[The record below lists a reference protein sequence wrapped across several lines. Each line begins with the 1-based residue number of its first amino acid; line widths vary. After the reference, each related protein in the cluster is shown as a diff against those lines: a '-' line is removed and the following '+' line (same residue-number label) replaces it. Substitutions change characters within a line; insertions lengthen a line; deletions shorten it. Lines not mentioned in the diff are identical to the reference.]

1 MCECLP
7 TPTVLLII
15 VIERKIFAIHKVLW
29 MERLKSEDEKLQS
42 LVDDGGLIVLL
53 TLLAQ
58 VTNGQGKA
66 RDFKFIP

>member
-42 LVDDGGLIVLL
+42 LVDDGEEEV
-53 TLLAQ
+53 
-58 VTNGQGKA
+58 
-66 RDFKFIP
+66 